1 MRANEYFTFT
11 KRERTGIVAL
21 MMILLLIIVLSQI
34 YPRKEPTPNQ
44 LITAEVDT
52 VKPVD
57 VLPGKKV
64 PYRYTRPVIT
74 QPPPRKRSH
83 KAMSPVDIN
92 TADTSAFIALPGI
105 GSKLAARI
113 VAFRE
118 KLGGFYDVRQVGE
131 VYGLQDSV
139 LQKLLPLLKCDD
151 QLVKKIKI
159 NNAGKDELKTHPYIR
174 WELADVLIAF
184 RNAHGS
190 FSSAEDLSKIDMID
204 DDMLNRIMPY
214 ISFN

>member
-1 MRANEYFTFT
+1 MGANEYFTFT
-11 KRERTGIVAL
+11 KRERTGIISL

-34 YPRKEPTPNQ
+34 YPRKQTVPAQ
-44 LITAEVDT
+44 VISAVIDT
-52 VKPVD
+52 VRPVD
-57 VLPGKKV
+57 VLPGKKTN
-64 PYRYTRPVIT
+64 YRYTRPALT
-74 QPPPRKRSH
+74 PPPLKRSH
-83 KAMSPVDIN
+83 KIMSPLDIN
-92 TADTSAFIALPGI
+92 SADTSAFIALPGI

-139 LQKLLPLLKCDD
+139 LQKLMPLLKCDD
-151 QLVKKIKI
+151 QLVRKINI

-190 FSSAEDLSKIDMID
+190 FSSAKDLSKIDMID

>member
-11 KRERTGIVAL
+11 KRERTGIIAL

-34 YPRKEPTPNQ
+34 YPRKQAVPVQ
-44 LITAEVDT
+44 LTSVAIDT
-52 VKPVD
+52 LKPVN
-57 VLPGKKV
+57 VPEKKTH
-64 PYRYTRPVIT
+64 YRYTRPALS
-74 QPPPRKRSH
+74 QPTFKRPH
-83 KAMSPVDIN
+83 KVLSPVDIN
-92 TADTSAFIALPGI
+92 SADTSAFIALPGI

-131 VYGLQDSV
+131 VYGVQDSV
-139 LQKLLPLLKCDD
+139 LQKLMPLLKCDD
-151 QLVKKIKI
+151 QLVRKINI

-174 WELADVLIAF
+174 WQLADVLIAF

-190 FSSAEDLSKIDMID
+190 FMSAKDLSKIDMID